1 MELYADGPTL
11 NEIDSLNVDGYTFN
25 PSLYKKLGAT
35 DYLNFS
41 KKISTKVKSKPISI
55 EVIGDSYD
63 ECLRQGKIINDIADN
78 IWVKIPITYTDGR
91 STKKLI
97 EKLVNENVKLN
108 ITAIFTIDQ
117 IKEIIEIVKDS
128 KSILSIFSGRIYDI
142 GHDAKIKFTEMSNL
156 IHSNSNCK
164 SLWASCRM
172 AYDFITAKEATA
184 DINTMS
190 HSLNT
195 KMKLFDK
202 SPIEY
207 SRDTVINFYE
217 DAKKAGFKI

>member
-184 DINTMS
+184 DIITMS
-190 HSLNT
+190 PSLIT

>member
-117 IKEIIEIVKDS
+117 INEIIEIVKDS

-184 DINTMS
+184 DIITMS
-190 HSLNT
+190 PSLIT

>member
-11 NEIDSLNVDGYTFN
+11 KEIDSLNVDGYTFN

-184 DINTMS
+184 DIITMS
-190 HSLNT
+190 PSLIT